1 MKPLATPVLGGMVS
15 SLLYVLIVTPV
26 LFAWIH
32 ERRLGVAERAGPAR
46 VPVGATR
53 ARPAAAIAIVLVAAA
68 AAATWFIWA
77 GPARDAGRVVETV
90 RTGDLLITVS
100 NAGGTLRQGAN
111 QFRIEFR
118 STQTSELVDVGEVQ
132 LGAAMTMPGMVMTSP
147 IAISRTGQA
156 GVYEARGEYSMA
168 GSWQMTLEWNGPAGR
183 GSAAFDGDVQ

>member
-1 MKPLATPVLGGMVS
+1 V
-15 SLLYVLIVTPV
+15 
-26 LFAWIH
+26 
-32 ERRLGVAERAGPAR
+32 
-46 VPVGATR
+46 
-53 ARPAAAIAIVLVAAA
+53 A

-90 RTGDLLITVS
+90 RTGDLVITVS

-111 QFRIEFR
+111 QLRIEFR
-118 STQTSELVDVGEVQ
+118 STQTNELVDVGDVQ

-156 GVYEARGEYSMA
+156 GVYEATGEYSMA